1 MASKAVVNSALVLR
15 ILTLLLLAASVVV
28 MATNNFKFS
37 DGTKTSFTD
46 VIAYRYVAATGAVG
60 FLYTV
65 AQIPFAVYH
74 ACTEKRPLRPEFD
87 FYGDKVIS
95 LLLGTGVGA
104 GFAVTFE
111 FKRNLNDFVQGVE
124 DLSGQDLSEFKSKTE
139 KFLDRATIATVT
151 KGMLSKIVGLTIA
164 SWRFGTLSREPIL
177 QHFTLFVLELRTE
190 IQSIKKDGLIP
201 DEYVVKVKNVVDKL
215 GSIGK
220 PVLDKDQ
227 LIYLFQGLGAEYNPF
242 VTSFNDISNQP
253 TIEEVHSL
261 LLSFDLIL

>member
-1 MASKAVVNSALVLR
+1 
-15 ILTLLLLAASVVV
+15 
-28 MATNNFKFS
+28 
-37 DGTKTSFTD
+37 
-46 VIAYRYVAATGAVG
+46 
-60 FLYTV
+60 
-65 AQIPFAVYH
+65 
-74 ACTEKRPLRPEFD
+74 
-87 FYGDKVIS
+87 
-95 LLLGTGVGA
+95 
-104 GFAVTFE
+104 
-111 FKRNLNDFVQGVE
+111 
-124 DLSGQDLSEFKSKTE
+124 
-139 KFLDRATIATVT
+139 
-151 KGMLSKIVGLTIA
+151 MLSKIVGLTIA
-164 SWRFGTLSREPIL
+164 SWRFGTLEREPIL